1 MKNRLLTALV
11 GLTIAVGWLFTMYTP
26 FFAIIMALVAG
37 IAAYE
42 MMKVFGIKNK
52 LFFILGEA
60 IAVGTVLFADYS
72 ETLRL
77 PVYSIVTAAVILGLI
92 LMVTDYEHLKF
103 EQVACSLVSVFLIP
117 SALAT
122 VVHFRDVY
130 ITFPSLF
137 TKNDGIF
144 FILFAF
150 FCSWITDACALFT
163 GMAIGKHKLAPVI
176 SPKKTVEGAVGGVIG
191 NMLLSVLL
199 WYIFKTKFNLS
210 SYINIVWV
218 IVSALILSVISIF
231 GDLAA
236 STIKRHS
243 GIKDFGNLLPGHG
256 GIMDRFDSSIFVF
269 AGLWAEILMLG
280 RIVTGG

>member
-11 GLTIAVGWLFTMYTP
+11 GVSLAVGWLFTMYTP
-26 FFAIIMALVAG
+26 FFAIIMAGVSG

-42 MMKVFGIKNK
+42 MMKVFGVKNK
-52 LFFILGEA
+52 LFFALGEA
-60 IAVGTVLFADYS
+60 TAVGTVLFADYN
-72 ETLRL
+72 ERLRL
-77 PVYSIVTAAVILGLI
+77 PVYSLVTAVVLLGLI
-92 LMVTDYEHLKF
+92 LMVVDYEHFKF
-103 EQVACSLVSVFLIP
+103 EQVACSLFSVFLIP
-117 SALAT
+117 AALST
-122 VVHFRDVY
+122 VIHFRDVY
-130 ITFPSLF
+130 ITFPALF

-163 GMAIGKHKLAPVI
+163 GMAFGKHKLAPVI

-191 NMLLSVLL
+191 NALLCVLL

-210 SYINIVWV
+210 AYINIVWV
-218 IVSALILSVISIF
+218 VVSALVLSVISIF

-236 STIKRHS
+236 STIKRHH
-243 GIKDFGNLLPGHG
+243 GVKDFGNLLPGHG

-269 AGLWAEILMLG
+269 AGLWAEILLMG
-280 RIVTGG
+280 RIITGG